1 MGNPDINNRNVT
13 DTDNSLPEKFVIN
26 PVLAIHTQVDDL
38 AIEVDELKKISEEHT
53 QLLSPILD
61 TVKAIL
67 KEQKDR
73 RPVGKVFRRRDTVTP
88 TEFFI
93 IDSNKIPGDG
103 HKYRSYF
110 VINEGPNNIYVG
122 FNVAKSPQLDASI
135 EDLISDEQRF
145 DYLTIGQS
153 TNDAFDTEEIA
164 SLHIIADP
172 TTGLGNSVFKAKLLW

>member
-1 MGNPDINNRNVT
+1 MGNPDVNSKGAT
-13 DTDNSLPEKFVIN
+13 DTDNSNPNNFIIN

-38 AIEVDELKKISEEHT
+38 TIEVDELKKIADEHT

-73 RPVGKVFRRRDTVTP
+73 RPVGKVFRRRDTARID
-88 TEFFI
+88 EFYI

-103 HKYRSYF
+103 HKFRSYF

-135 EDLISDEQRF
+135 EDLLSDEQRF
-145 DYLTIGQS
+145 DYLTPGQS

-172 TTGLGNSVFKAKLLW
+172 ATGLGSSIFKAKLLW